1 MRISVNVIRW
11 FANSRMGGS
20 LFIASIQIPDAVQR
34 RIFFQSKCVM
44 ASHDRH
50 SMMIMFELQKGPF
63 VTIIF

>member
-1 MRISVNVIRW
+1 
-11 FANSRMGGS
+11 MGGS